1 MRGLIITESEKRRI
15 LNMHNKKR
23 SQVFE
28 GVIITMPSDP
38 KEPEN
43 NLTNLYFDAGN
54 TKWDQTYKIVEINP
68 SANTAQE
75 KWGQIM
81 NIKINKEYKGA
92 SNCAEFGN
100 GFCESTQ
107 TGGETILKY
116 DCTTGAFDLNGQ
128 PRYQNGIKNEL
139 EQNWCPK
146 EVAPGKAEGSKYA
159 SIGTGTNDGS
169 SSVA

>member
-1 MRGLIITESEKRRI
+1 MKSLLITESEKRRI

-28 GVIITMPSDP
+28 GVIPTTL
-38 KEPEN
+38 EPVN
-43 NLTNLYFDAGN
+43 YLTNLYFDASN
-54 TKWDQTYKIVEINP
+54 TKWDQAYKIVEITP
-68 SANTAQE
+68 SDTGSAKE

-81 NIKINKEYKGA
+81 NIKINKEFKGA
-92 SNCAEFGN
+92 INCDDFGK
-100 GFCESTQ
+100 GFCENPRA
-107 TGGETILKY
+107 TGGETMLKY

-146 EVAPGKAEGSKYA
+146 EVAPGKANGSKYA